1 VLLPMAAG
9 THTLRVERLEPDDD
23 AVGRG
28 LNKFKIL
35 DIAVY

>member
-1 VLLPMAAG
+1 MAAG
-9 THTLRVERLEPDDD
+9 THTLRVERVEPDDD
-23 AVGRG
+23 VAGRG